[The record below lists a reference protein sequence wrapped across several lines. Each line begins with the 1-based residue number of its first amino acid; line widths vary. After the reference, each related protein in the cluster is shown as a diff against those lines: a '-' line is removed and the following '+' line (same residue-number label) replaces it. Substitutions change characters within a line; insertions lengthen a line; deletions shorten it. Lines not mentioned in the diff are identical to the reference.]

1 MKKVGSEEVGN
12 NAKKISITATTLIM
26 LLTFGVLFLWL
37 CLMLVLRTNTS
48 VCEWVCSTFVN
59 AYTDVA
65 GRFYSVVDF
74 NVFEVLATL
83 AVIAVIADIV
93 ASIVL
98 FAKGRKTLS
107 RQLLIGL
114 CIGALWITNLYV
126 FTAGFAYNRERAP
139 IPVYESQTASTDT
152 VVNTYIAAI
161 EDFNATV
168 KLLGKYPDGRA
179 ICPYTDKELR
189 DVIRKAYERLVTDD
203 YYFDYTPKAKPIVSS
218 GIMANYGIMG
228 ISFVPTTEAGYNKD
242 MPMADKAATI
252 AHEFAHVKGVLREN
266 EANALAAYVL
276 LNSGDP
282 YLKYSFYI
290 DNMGELFTF
299 ICYNVDPNYYTVS
312 YPTDSA
318 YRLESVYC
326 SEWWKEHNLMTSIGN
341 FFNDLYL
348 KFQGEEEGTGSY
360 IEQPEISGE
369 ETVDEN
375 GNVVIRYDIAYNT
388 IQRIILDYYSDR
400 Q

>member
-1 MKKVGSEEVGN
+1 MKRDAQKTSENKTE
-12 NAKKISITATTLIM
+12 KSRMTTATFIM
-26 LLTFGVLFLWL
+26 LVTFGVMTLWL
-37 CLMLVLRTNTS
+37 LLMLILRTNTS
-48 VCEWVCSTFVN
+48 VCEWVCSTLVN
-59 AYTDVA
+59 AYTNIA
-65 GRFYSVVDF
+65 GRFYSVVNF

-83 AVIAVIADIV
+83 AVIAVIADTV
-93 ASIVL
+93 AAIVL
-98 FAKGRKTLS
+98 FAKGKKILS
-107 RQLLIGL
+107 RQLMLGL

-126 FTAGFAYNRERAP
+126 FTAGFAYNREKAP

-168 KLLGKYPDGRA
+168 EQLGKYPDGRA
-179 ICPYTDKELR
+179 ICPYTDEELR
-189 DVIRKAYERLVTDD
+189 EVIRDAYDRLVTDD
-203 YYFDYTPKAKPIVSS
+203 YYFDYTAKAKPIVSS

-228 ISFVPTTEAGYNKD
+228 ISFVPTMEAGYNKD
-242 MPMADKAATI
+242 MPMVDKAATI

-299 ICYNVDPNYYTVS
+299 ICYNVDPNYYTVN
-312 YPTDSA
+312 YPKDSA
-318 YRLESVYC
+318 YRSEITYC
-326 SEWWKEHNLMTSIGN
+326 SNWWKEHDLMTSIGN

-360 IEQPEISGE
+360 IEKPEISGE
-369 ETVDEN
+369 ETVDEE

-388 IQRIILDYYSDR
+388 IQRIILDYYSK
-400 Q
+400 